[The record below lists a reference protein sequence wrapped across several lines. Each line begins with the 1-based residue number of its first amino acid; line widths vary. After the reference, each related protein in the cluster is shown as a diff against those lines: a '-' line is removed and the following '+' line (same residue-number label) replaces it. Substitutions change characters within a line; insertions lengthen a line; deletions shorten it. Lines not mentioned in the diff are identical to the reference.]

1 MKPVPVFLLL
11 SCVLFASP
19 AWADETFPDVE
30 YISGKAGFAK
40 KIKGTLTLGATD
52 LRFTGK
58 DATSVFTIPLAE
70 ITEASNSVEQN
81 PGSTGAKIML
91 GIFASKKE
99 EFVYIT
105 TETSAAAEALVF
117 KVKNKTSPAIV
128 AKLKFQLK
136 QAKAQDTAPP
146 PEAKKATPTGIAQV
160 APPDTSNVPDSLITK

>member
-1 MKPVPVFLLL
+1 VKPVAAFLLL
-11 SCVLFASP
+11 SCALFVSP
-19 AWADETFPDVE
+19 AWADETFPDVQ
-30 YISGKAGFAK
+30 YVSGKAGFNE
-40 KIKGTLTLGATD
+40 KIKGTLAWGATE
-52 LRFTGK
+52 LQFTDK
-58 DATSVFTIPLAE
+58 NAKVVFAIPLAD

-105 TETSAAAEALVF
+105 TETSTAAEALVF

-136 QAKAQDTAPP
+136 KVKSEDAKPP
-146 PEAKKATPTGIAQV
+146 SGAKGALTGIAQA
-160 APPDTSNVPDSLITK
+160 APPDTSSAPDSLMAK